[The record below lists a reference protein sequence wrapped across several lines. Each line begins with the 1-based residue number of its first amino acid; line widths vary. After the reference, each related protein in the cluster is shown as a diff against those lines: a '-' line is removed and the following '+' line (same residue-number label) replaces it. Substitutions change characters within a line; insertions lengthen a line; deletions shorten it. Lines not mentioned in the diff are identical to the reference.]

1 MNEETTKESNSLFFA
16 ILHCSKSII
25 SAFQAEMKIKIPV
38 SLFITI
44 GIGVPSVVFF
54 NNSRA
59 NLFLTINS
67 VNNVYAVL
75 RNSKNKLQNF
85 KIQNSAFQ
93 GTIIWRNLR
102 KTLNLKEKIKLIHFV
117 KKNPSLGSQK
127 LGQIFGARKTSV
139 ASISKDEEN
148 IPKEFEIFED

>member
-1 MNEETTKESNSLFFA
+1 M
-16 ILHCSKSII
+16 
-25 SAFQAEMKIKIPV
+25 

-59 NLFLTINS
+59 DLFLTINS
-67 VNNVYAVL
+67 VNNAYSVL
-75 RNSKNKLQNF
+75 RNSKNKLQN
-85 KIQNSAFQ
+85 SAFQ
-93 GTIIWRNLR
+93 ETIIWRNLR
-102 KTLNLKEKIKLIHFV
+102 KTLSLKEKIKLIYFV

-127 LGQIFGARKTSV
+127 LGQILEAGKTSV

-148 IPKEFEIFED
+148 IPKEFEIFEDKQFIRDLTELLNISK